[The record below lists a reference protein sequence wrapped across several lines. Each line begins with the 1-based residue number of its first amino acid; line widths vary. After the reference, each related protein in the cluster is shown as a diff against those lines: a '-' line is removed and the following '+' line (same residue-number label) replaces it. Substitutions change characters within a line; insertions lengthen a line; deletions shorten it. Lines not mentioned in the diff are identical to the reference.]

1 MYDDVLVPTDGSA
14 TSEAAVEQAVSIA
27 EGAGATVH
35 FLHVVDVGT
44 EMSAGASGNIAPQL
58 TETLEEAAESALD
71 EAASRAETA
80 GVNYER
86 LTREGDPHE
95 VIEAY
100 CDERDVGLV
109 AMGASGQSGVK
120 ERLLGSTTDRVVR
133 SVEASVLVARP

>member
-1 MYDDVLVPTDGSA
+1 MYDDVLVPTDGST

-35 FLHVVDVGT
+35 FLHVVDIGT
-44 EMSAGASGNIAPQL
+44 KMSAGATGSIAPQL

-71 EAASRAETA
+71 EAASRAESA
-80 GVNYER
+80 GVTYER

-100 CDERDVGLV
+100 CDEHDVDLV
-109 AMGASGQSGVK
+109 TMGASGHSGVK